1 VTKIKTI
8 VLSAVLA
15 ASVTYAQQSTFS
27 GQSGV
32 ISQFVDG
39 DGWQSSVQLNNID
52 AAPSKYLLSFFNED
66 GSPMSVQTN
75 LGTGTFIY
83 GTIPARGSVTI
94 ATPGT
99 KVALSQGWALM
110 QTIFAIPGPTFA
122 IAPGANIAGTVLY
135 FRPATVP
142 RPTEASEPLDF
153 SLNGKWVL
161 PFDHLNGYASG
172 VALVNQET
180 FQDISVFVTIFDEAG
195 NQIGMDSFTLLRGR
209 HIAFTL
215 TQKYPQTI
223 GKRGTLR
230 VESSSVPLNVLGF
243 HVSPTGVFSST
254 SPTSWF

>member
-1 VTKIKTI
+1 VKTFI
-8 VLSAVLA
+8 LMFALTVCAG
-15 ASVTYAQQSTFS
+15 YGQQSTFT

-39 DGWQSSVQLNNID
+39 DGWQTSVQLNNID
-52 AAPSKYLLSFFNED
+52 AGPSQYKLSVFNED
-66 GSPMSVQTN
+66 GTPMSVQTN

-83 GTIPARGSVTI
+83 GPIPARGSVTI

-110 QTIFAIPGPTFA
+110 ETIFTIPGGGFN

-135 FRPATVP
+135 FRPSTVS

-153 SLNGKWVL
+153 SLDGKWVL

-172 VALVNQET
+172 VVLVNQES
-180 FQDISVFVTIFDEAG
+180 FQDISVFVTLLAEAG
-195 NQIGMDSFTLLRGR
+195 NQIGTDSFALLRM
-209 HIAFTL
+209 HHLAFTL
-215 TQKYPQTI
+215 TQRYPQTV

-230 VESSSVPLNVLGF
+230 VESSSQPLNVIGF

>member
-1 VTKIKTI
+1 MRILLLT
-8 VLSAVLA
+8 LA
-15 ASVTYAQQSTFS
+15 LTMCAAYGQQSMFS
-27 GQSGV
+27 GQDGV

-39 DGWQSSVQLNNID
+39 DGWQTSVQLNNID
-52 AAPSKYLLSFFNED
+52 AGPSQYKLSFFNED
-66 GSPMSVQTN
+66 GTPMSMQTN
-75 LGTGTFIY
+75 FGTGTFIY

-99 KVALSQGWALM
+99 KVALTQGWALM
-110 QTIFAIPGPTFA
+110 ETIFVIPGGGFT
-122 IAPGANIAGTVLY
+122 IAPGATIAGTVLY
-135 FRPATVP
+135 FRPSTVS

-153 SLNGKWVL
+153 SLDGKWVL

-180 FQDISVFVTIFDEAG
+180 FQDISVFVTILDEAG
-195 NQIGMDSFTLLRGR
+195 NQIGTDSFTLLRG
-209 HIAFTL
+209 HHLAFTL
-215 TQKYPQTI
+215 TFRYPQTV

-230 VESSSVPLNVLGF
+230 VESSSQPLNVLGF